1 MFLLT
6 CLDILSESI
15 QTSHQHLV
23 AQYAAKCQ
31 IKQDSIDSRNG
42 SPHLWTELTHKT
54 ITKNIGKCHQSNI
67 PTYKQD
73 DTECA

>member
-42 SPHLWTELTHKT
+42 SPYLRTELTHKA
-54 ITKNIGKCHQSNI
+54 ITQNVGKCHQGSI
-67 PTYKQD
+67 PTNKQD
-73 DTECA
+73 NTESA

>member
-23 AQYAAKCQ
+23 AQYATECQ

-42 SPHLWTELTHKT
+42 SP
-54 ITKNIGKCHQSNI
+54 
-67 PTYKQD
+67 
-73 DTECA
+73 